1 MVVRKESGECTK
13 RQLKQLIYLLFS
25 LKQVE
30 VEVSNQI
37 PLSANVQSTPFSNT
51 EKD

>member
-1 MVVRKESGECTK
+1 MYETTTK
-13 RQLKQLIYLLFS
+13 TTYLSPFS

-30 VEVSNQI
+30 VEVEVEVSNQI
-37 PLSANVQSTPFSNT
+37 LLSANVQSTPFSNT